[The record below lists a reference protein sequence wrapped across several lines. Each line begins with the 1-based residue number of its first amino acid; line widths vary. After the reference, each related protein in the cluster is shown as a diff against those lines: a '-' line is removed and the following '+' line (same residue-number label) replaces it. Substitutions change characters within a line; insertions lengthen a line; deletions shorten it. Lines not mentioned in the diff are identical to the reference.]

1 MTTPCCLLLYFH
13 CISVSLSEVFYL
25 PLTHSL
31 SKTQFISTH
40 HLLKSIST
48 HFASPSLFLSLSP
61 GSDYTLSFT
70 LNTNPPQHVS
80 LYFDTG
86 SDIVWFPCWPFE
98 CILCD
103 GKPDN
108 TTTASS
114 LLPKLSFVA
123 RTINCKSSACSAAHS
138 NVPTS
143 DLCVIAN
150 CLLESIETS
159 DCRSFSCPSFYYAY
173 GDGGLIACLYHAIFS
188 FFASI
193 EVCFKQMKMR

>member
-80 LYFDTG
+80 LYFNTG
-86 SDIVWFPCWPFE
+86 SNLVWFPCELFE
-98 CILCD
+98 CILYD
-103 GKPDN
+103 KKYDN

-114 LLPKLSFVA
+114 LPLKFSSSA
-123 RTINCKSSACSAAHS
+123 RTVNCKSSVCSVGHS
-138 NVPTS
+138 NLPIS
-143 DLCVIAN
+143 DLCAIAN
-150 CLLESIETS
+150 YPL
-159 DCRSFSCPSFYYAY
+159 
-173 GDGGLIACLYHAIFS
+173 
-188 FFASI
+188 
-193 EVCFKQMKMR
+193 